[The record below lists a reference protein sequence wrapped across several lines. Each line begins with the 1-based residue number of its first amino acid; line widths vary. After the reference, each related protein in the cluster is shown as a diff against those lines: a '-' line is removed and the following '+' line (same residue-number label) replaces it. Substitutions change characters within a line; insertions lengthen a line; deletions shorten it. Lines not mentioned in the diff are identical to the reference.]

1 MQTLPDHLHKKL
13 ELLRAYSQLP
23 ILESIAQLQYEVE
36 ALRPFSREVEDRI
49 FQKFRLD
56 WNFHSNAIEGN
67 SLTYGETVSFLMH
80 GLTAKGKPLKDHLD
94 IRGHNDAITIL
105 WEMVQT
111 DTVLREMDIRELH
124 RVILVEPYTTQAR
137 TADGI
142 AVQKRIQLGEYKT
155 MPNHVLTATGAMHY
169 YATPEETPARMR
181 DLMDVYQIAQHDE
194 RVHPLVLA
202 AWLHHEFVNIHPFD
216 DGNGRMARL
225 LMNLVLMKKHYP
237 PIVIQQAK
245 NERNAYYDALSQ
257 ADVGDLHPFIEYLAE
272 RLQHS
277 LDIQLRGARGESLEE
292 PDDVD
297 KELALFKQEFAGIKY
312 DTPETRQECID
323 KSIAPFFKA
332 LELKLNS
339 FQELFKGVHRW
350 IWLDKTYQKAY
361 KDVPHF
367 NPIPSINTQQFV
379 FFASSF
385 KYGLVANSLGVF
397 TALRFANMDYTIDF
411 WIGINPTFVKNNPQ
425 TSRIKTVLFKFSYN
439 HQLTTEEINNAVHKV
454 GKAFLEAIK
463 KLRDQHS

>member
-23 ILESIAQLQYEVE
+23 ILESIAQLQHEVE

-124 RVILVEPYTTQAR
+124 RVILVEPYTTQAQ

-155 MPNHVLTATGAMHY
+155 MPNHVLTATGATHY

-181 DLMDVYQIAQHDE
+181 DLMDVYQVAQHDE

-202 AWLHHEFVNIHPFD
+202 AWLHHEFVDIHPFD

-257 ADVGDLHPFIEYLAE
+257 ADAGDLHPFIEYLAE

-277 LDIQLRGARGESLEE
+277 LDIQLRGAHGESLEE

-297 KELALFKQEFAGIKY
+297 KELALFKQELAGIKY

-323 KSIAPFFKA
+323 KSIVPFFKA
-332 LELKLNS
+332 LELKLDS
-339 FQELFKGVHRW
+339 FQELFRTTSRLTWREFGKIKEYGV
-350 IWLDKTYQKAY
+350 
-361 KDVPHF
+361 VPDF
-367 NPIPSINTQQFV
+367 NPVIDEQFQQFV
-379 FFASSF
+379 FLAKRF
-385 KYGLVANSLGVF
+385 KYIESQVSFGILTELYFGNMGYVLDFVIKENPSL
-397 TALRFANMDYTIDF
+397 LREKHSMYNGTTILF
-411 WIGINPTFVKNNPQ
+411 NFPYNRQ
-425 TSRIKTVLFKFSYN
+425 T
-439 HQLTTEEINNAVHKV
+439 TTEEINNAVNKV

-463 KLRDQHS
+463 TLRDQHS

>member
-1 MQTLPDHLHKKL
+1 MQTLPDHLYKKL

-23 ILESIAQLQYEVE
+23 ILESIAQLQHEVE
-36 ALRPFSREVEDRI
+36 ALRPFSREVENRI

-111 DTVLREMDIRELH
+111 DTVLRETDIRDLH
-124 RVILVEPYTTQAR
+124 RVILVEPYTTQAQ

-155 MPNHVLTATGAMHY
+155 MPNHVLTATGATHY
-169 YATPEETPARMR
+169 YATPEETPARMC
-181 DLMDVYQIAQHDE
+181 DLMSVYQVAQHYE

-257 ADVGDLHPFIEYLAE
+257 ADAGDLHPFIEYLAE

-292 PDDVD
+292 PDDLD
-297 KELALFKQEFAGIKY
+297 KELALFKQELAGIKY
-312 DTPETRQECID
+312 DTPETRQECIE
-323 KSIAPFFKA
+323 KSIVPFFKA
-332 LELKLNS
+332 LELKLYS
-339 FQELFKGVHRW
+339 FQEFFKTIEYDERTITKGLKIFPIADERLQAFLIFANQFKYVNKPFSLFIKVDLLFENMFAS
-350 IWLDKTYQKAY
+350 ICVTIDKQY
-361 KDVPHF
+361 
-367 NPIPSINTQQFV
+367 IPSTQEIKLSNFPQI
-379 FFASSF
+379 
-385 KYGLVANSLGVF
+385 LVNF
-397 TALRFANMDYTIDF
+397 PYNR
-411 WIGINPTFVKNNPQ
+411 Q
-425 TSRIKTVLFKFSYN
+425 T
-439 HQLTTEEINNAVHKV
+439 TTEEINNAVNKV